1 MMTIEVLGPG
11 CARCRRL
18 ERDVRGVVED
28 AGLDAEV
35 RKVSDLEEML
45 AHDVYVTPALV
56 VDGRVV
62 ASGRVPSVDELRRLL
77 VL

>member
-18 ERDVRGVVED
+18 EHEVREVVESAGVD
-28 AGLDAEV
+28 ADV
-35 RKVSDLEEML
+35 RKVTDLDAML

-56 VDGRVV
+56 VDGHVVV
-62 ASGRVPSVDELRRLL
+62 AGRVPSAEELRRLL
-77 VL
+77 VR